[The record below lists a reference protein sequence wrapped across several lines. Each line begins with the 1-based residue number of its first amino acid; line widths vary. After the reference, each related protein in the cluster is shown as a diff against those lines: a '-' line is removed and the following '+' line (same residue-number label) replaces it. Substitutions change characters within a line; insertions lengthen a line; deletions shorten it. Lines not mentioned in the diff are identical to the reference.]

1 MEFKG
6 EVVQARGMLGF
17 LEAIPQNEALVV
29 QVGSQDS
36 QEILGIRDLKGIY
49 ENLGL
54 KLRFSHRKKKRGIF
68 SIRLQIE

>member
-17 LEAIPQNEALVV
+17 LEAITQNEALVV

-36 QEILGIRDLKGIY
+36 QEILDIRDLKGMY

-54 KLRFSHRKKKRGIF
+54 KLRISHRKQKTGIF
-68 SIRLQIE
+68 SISLQIE